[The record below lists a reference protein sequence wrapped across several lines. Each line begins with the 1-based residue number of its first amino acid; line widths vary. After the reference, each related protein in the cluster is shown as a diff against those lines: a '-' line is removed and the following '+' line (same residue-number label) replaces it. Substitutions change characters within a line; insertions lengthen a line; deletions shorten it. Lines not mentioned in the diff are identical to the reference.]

1 MYVWVTA
8 FHNSPCEPCHLLR
21 APSMPWRYGEPVE
34 GWWACTKAPTFSSW
48 MAEQRP
54 TIAIALCVAV
64 KEGSHLYL
72 WSVSWGSFSGFR
84 GLGVGLVSRIFEHV
98 MIWIFR
104 RFTWIGTMKSIFHR
118 FYGPIHFWSST
129 PSNIAC
135 FGNIW
140 SIFKTNL
147 SKGVIFIG
155 SALKVWVFVLSKSR
169 NFVRIST
176 MLWSLLSNY
185 LIQSKSKNVDWIFR
199 FRVGILFDKHQV
211 RFAHLTSVAPF
222 QVRIGVQIWLWNWRH
237 GSPKI
242 YLCWLCP
249 KKVLVVHAFWSP
261 CYLIG
266 FEFMQSY
273 QRNLSRAFLSK
284 FLMSSWH

>member
-169 NFVRIST
+169 SFVRIST

-211 RFAHLTSVAPF
+211 RFAHLTYVSCTISSPYRSSDLTMELKT
-222 QVRIGVQIWLWNWRH
+222 RISQDIL
-237 GSPKI
+237 
-242 YLCWLCP
+242 
-249 KKVLVVHAFWSP
+249 VLA
-261 CYLIG
+261 
-266 FEFMQSY
+266 
-273 QRNLSRAFLSK
+273 LSK
-284 FLMSSWH
+284 ESLSCARILISMLSNRFWIYAVIPTESVKSVPK

>member
-1 MYVWVTA
+1 MYQEELNSNNKNQISSLRRPTSYVWVTA

-104 RFTWIGTMKSIFHR
+104 SFTWIGTMKSIFHR

-155 SALKVWVFVLSKSR
+155 SQ
-169 NFVRIST
+169 N
-176 MLWSLLSNY
+176 M
-185 LIQSKSKNVDWIFR
+185 
-199 FRVGILFDKHQV
+199 
-211 RFAHLTSVAPF
+211 
-222 QVRIGVQIWLWNWRH
+222 
-237 GSPKI
+237 
-242 YLCWLCP
+242 CP
-249 KKVLVVHAFWSP
+249 KSLSFCFVQESEFCPYFHHVVKPS
-261 CYLIG
+261 LK
-266 FEFMQSY
+266 
-273 QRNLSRAFLSK
+273 LSHSV
-284 FLMSSWH
+284 

>member
-1 MYVWVTA
+1 MDGWAKTYNCHCPLRGGQRRVA
-8 FHNSPCEPCHLLR
+8 FHTFGAFLGVPCSSVASWFGQQDL
-21 APSMPWRYGEPVE
+21 
-34 GWWACTKAPTFSSW
+34 WACSDLNIQKVYLNRYHPT
-48 MAEQRP
+48 
-54 TIAIALCVAV
+54 
-64 KEGSHLYL
+64 
-72 WSVSWGSFSGFR
+72 R
-84 GLGVGLVSRIFEHV
+84 G
-98 MIWIFR
+98 
-104 RFTWIGTMKSIFHR
+104 MKSIFRR

-140 SIFKTNL
+140 TIFKTNL

-155 SALKVWVFVLSKSR
+155 SQNMCPKSVSFCFVQESEFCPYFHEAFSQTISFSLSLG
-169 NFVRIST
+169 I
-176 MLWSLLSNY
+176 
-185 LIQSKSKNVDWIFR
+185 LIGFSR

-222 QVRIGVQIWLWNWRH
+222 QVCIGVWIWLWNWRH

-261 CYLIG
+261 
-266 FEFMQSY
+266 S
-273 QRNLSRAFLSK
+273 LSNRFWISAVLPTESVK
-284 FLMSSWH
+284 SVPK